1 MSLAVSYLL
10 VTRTNICLNRYM
22 TQRTGLSNLMRSC
35 KELVSY
41 AISFTR
47 FKHKEEQDVKWR
59 RSVAKRTISVL
70 KVMVA
75 VMKYPSSHLHVWEV
89 EEIEEE
95 DRLAMDIAVGKS
107 NERSPLVLVLF
118 LRSVI
123 FSHLHKLSI
132 PLEVPQEL
140 QLLQLTTDIISAYGD
155 IMQYMTT
162 PYPFPLVQM
171 TRTILFFYIF
181 TLPFALAT
189 DIQETFPYLA
199 IIFIITY
206 GFVGL
211 ELISIEIDDP
221 FGQDPNDFDVGAMAK
236 IVYQDIAI
244 FIKDVDGEEAA
255 EEIKKSID
263 SGLRAS
269 IENTVKNHGQF
280 SRVLAWVN
288 KTGNSGR
295 NFLVVDQIADELQGI
310 QYENDE
316 SEDSDLSIEITT
328 DETFSPSSKGKIES
342 KTQSIRT
349 FSSLVEETQR
359 TRINTLEGSSKLMD
373 ELIGS
378 LSQEETVHPN
388 DSMEFS
394 DHVQTSPSELDTKDF
409 PQDFQK
415 DKLDDG
421 QILSTKPPLQE
432 NDDWDLSDETSCS

>member
-1 MSLAVSYLL
+1 MISSNDKGHAFMSLAVSYLL

-41 AISFTR
+41 SISFTR

-59 RSVAKRTISVL
+59 RSVAKRTVSLL
-70 KVMVA
+70 KVIVA
-75 VMKYPSSHLHVWEV
+75 VMKYPSSHQHVWEV

-95 DRLAMDIAVGKS
+95 DRIAMDIAVGKS

-123 FSHLHKLSI
+123 FSHLHKLST

-140 QLLQLTTDIISAYGD
+140 QLLQFTTDIIAAYGD

-189 DIQETFPYLA
+189 DIQQTFPFLL

-236 IVYQDIAI
+236 VSHDQM
-244 FIKDVDGEEAA
+244 
-255 EEIKKSID
+255 
-263 SGLRAS
+263 SGFN
-269 IENTVKNHGQF
+269 EVPQ
-280 SRVLAWVN
+280 
-288 KTGNSGR
+288 
-295 NFLVVDQIADELQGI
+295 
-310 QYENDE
+310 
-316 SEDSDLSIEITT
+316 
-328 DETFSPSSKGKIES
+328 
-342 KTQSIRT
+342 
-349 FSSLVEETQR
+349 
-359 TRINTLEGSSKLMD
+359 
-373 ELIGS
+373 
-378 LSQEETVHPN
+378 
-388 DSMEFS
+388 
-394 DHVQTSPSELDTKDF
+394 LDTYVHLYNLF
-409 PQDFQK
+409 YLNLF
-415 DKLDDG
+415 
-421 QILSTKPPLQE
+421 
-432 NDDWDLSDETSCS
+432 